1 MRRVMV
7 GSILSL
13 FLSAQGFAQAAPPVA
28 GPSRQIAAEDS
39 EAQTLSSG
47 VSNGPTYV
55 TGWFVAPT
63 MGTTGFGGRLAYSP
77 GLRGGVYLNQRLAIG
92 ATFQGIGSDASVF
105 NDHGVRNVG
114 TYGGLLLQYVLES
127 NRLVH
132 ATFESTIGS
141 GQWCQVISDKNGGCS
156 GRDFLAFEPVAN
168 VEINL
173 SRHIRFA
180 SGVGYRFAVAGT
192 GEGPS
197 GREMS
202 SLVARS
208 SLIFGRF

>member
-1 MRRVMV
+1 MRRAMR

-13 FLSAQGFAQAAPPVA
+13 FLTTRAFASAPAPAAAPED
-28 GPSRQIAAEDS
+28 AEP
-39 EAQTLSSG
+39 QTLSGGISSG
-47 VSNGPTYV
+47 GASPV

-63 MGTTGFGGRLAYSP
+63 LGTTGFGGHLAYSP
-77 GLRGGVYLNQRLAIG
+77 GLRGGIYLNRRLAIG
-92 ATFQGIGSDASVF
+92 ATVQGIGSDASVF
-105 NDHGVRNVG
+105 NDQGVRNVG
-114 TYGGLLLQYVLES
+114 TYGGLLLQYVVQS

-141 GQWCQVISDKNGGCS
+141 GKWCQVISDRTDGCS

-168 VEINL
+168 VEVNL
-173 SRHIRFA
+173 SRHVRFA
-180 SGVGYRFAVAGT
+180 TGVGYRFAVAGS

-197 GREMS
+197 GRDMS

-208 SLIFGRF
+208 SLILGSF